1 MIKSALAIAGLLVLA
16 ACSTEGH
23 VTPLVGGVAVMPRA
37 SSWALS
43 VQNCPQPSQCED
55 LRTSLAGRLV
65 GAGLAERIVSGGQ
78 PAELSLDVQVTRIR
92 TVSGVERVL
101 FGAIAGRNEVA
112 SMDILRDRNGTVLRS
127 FSVESASAA
136 HPFSGES
143 GLSDAYRQFAADT
156 ASALR

>member
-1 MIKSALAIAGLLVLA
+1 MIKPALVIAGLSMLA

-23 VTPLVGGVAVMPRA
+23 VTPLAGGAAVVPPA

-43 VQNCPQPSQCED
+43 VHGCPQPSQCED
-55 LRTSLAGRLV
+55 LRASLAGRLV
-65 GAGLAERIVSGGQ
+65 GTGLADRVVSGGQ
-78 PAELSLDVQVTRIR
+78 PADVSLDVQVTRIR

-101 FGAIAGRNEVA
+101 FGAMAGRNEVA
-112 SMDILRDRNGTVLRS
+112 SMDVLRDRSGTVLRS
-127 FSVESASAA
+127 FTVESASAA